1 MRWTPGIALGLA
13 VFFVVL
19 VADQVSKA
27 FIIDFMAQR
36 GFQPLDVTSHVRLV
50 MVWNRGISF
59 GMLAQESGILRW
71 GLSAL
76 AFAIA
81 TGLMV
86 WVARQNDFWAILG
99 GGLVAGG
106 AVGNAVDRVIHGAV
120 ADFIDLHAG
129 GWSWPAFN
137 IADSAITVGVGVLVL
152 NALLRPDRRRRMSP

>member
-13 VFFVVL
+13 VLFAVL
-19 VADQVSKA
+19 VADQVSKVL
-27 FIIDFMAQR
+27 IVDFMAGR
-36 GFQPLDVTSHVRLV
+36 GFQPLDVMPHVRLV

-59 GMLAQESGILRW
+59 GMLSQESGILRW

-81 TGLMV
+81 AGLMI
-86 WVARQNDFWAILG
+86 WVARQNDLWAILG

-106 AVGNAVDRVIHGAV
+106 AVGNAIDRMVHGAV

-137 IADSAITVGVGVLVL
+137 VADSAITAGVGILIL
-152 NALLRPDRRRRMSP
+152 NALLRPDRRR

>member
-1 MRWTPGIALGLA
+1 MRWTPGIAVGLSTLFA
-13 VFFVVL
+13 VL

-27 FIIDFMAQR
+27 FIIDFMAER
-36 GFQPLDVTSHVRLV
+36 GFHPLDVAPHVRLV
-50 MVWNRGISF
+50 MVWNRGVSF

-86 WVARQNDFWAILG
+86 WVARLNDLWAILG

-106 AVGNAVDRVIHGAV
+106 AIGNAVDRVIHGAV
-120 ADFIDLHAG
+120 ADFVDVHAG

-152 NALLRPDRRRRMSP
+152 NALLRPDRRR

>member
-1 MRWTPGIALGLA
+1 
-13 VFFVVL
+13 
-19 VADQVSKA
+19 
-27 FIIDFMAQR
+27 MAGR
-36 GFQPLDVTSHVRLV
+36 GFQPLDVTPHVRLV

-59 GMLAQESGILRW
+59 GMLSQESGILRW

-81 TGLMV
+81 AGLMI
-86 WVARQNDFWAILG
+86 WVARQNDLWAILG

-106 AVGNAVDRVIHGAV
+106 AVGNAIDRIVHGAV

-137 IADSAITVGVGVLVL
+137 VADSAITAGVGILIL